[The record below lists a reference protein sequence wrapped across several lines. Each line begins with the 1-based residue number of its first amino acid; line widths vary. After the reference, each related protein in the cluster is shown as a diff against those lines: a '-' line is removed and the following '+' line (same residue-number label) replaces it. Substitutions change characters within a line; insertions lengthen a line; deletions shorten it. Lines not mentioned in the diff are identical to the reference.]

1 MVSRKL
7 VSSLDD
13 VGETAS
19 WGVGGVRAV
28 VRVVGEELVS
38 ECDLSDEGL
47 GVSATSLREGSRE
60 GCGVYGNWEELLVRD
75 VPRVLELVRALQFE
89 YVGVTDTLR
98 RRGCRKLRCSLSV
111 RELMSGRLSIENG

>member
-28 VRVVGEELVS
+28 VRVVGEVLIS
-38 ECDLSDEGL
+38 ECNLIDEGL
-47 GVSATSLREGSRE
+47 GVSATSLWEGTHE
-60 GCGVYGNWEELLVRD
+60 GCGVYGNWEELLVRGR
-75 VPRVLELVRALQFE
+75 VSRVLGLVRAFVAKAIRE
-89 YVGVTDTLR
+89 VGSGQIG
-98 RRGCRKLRCSLSV
+98 RGERLV
-111 RELMSGRLSIENG
+111 PSGYDGKEHNDADGGA